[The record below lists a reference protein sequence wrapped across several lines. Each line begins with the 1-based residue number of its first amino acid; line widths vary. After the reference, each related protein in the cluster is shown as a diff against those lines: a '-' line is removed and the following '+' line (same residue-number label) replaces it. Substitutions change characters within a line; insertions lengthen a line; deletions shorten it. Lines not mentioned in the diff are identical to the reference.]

1 MQTALTS
8 LLGIR
13 IPILNAPMTPQ
24 AGGAL
29 SRAVSEA
36 GAFGMLGFDE
46 DESEAEIAEQV
57 SILQQGRVPFGVG
70 LVAWVLER
78 RPQLLDLAIEAK
90 PKFISISFGD
100 PAPYERRVHD
110 AGIL

>member
-29 SRAVSEA
+29 ARAVSET

-46 DESEAEIAEQV
+46 DETPEQIAEQIA
-57 SILQQGRVPFGVG
+57 ILQQPPRVPFGIG
-70 LVAWVLER
+70 LVAWVVER
-78 RPQLLDLAIEAK
+78 SPRLLDMAIAAK
-90 PKFISISFGD
+90 PKLISISF
-100 PAPYERRVHD
+100 
-110 AGIL
+110 